1 MRNLYD
7 CVLIAVLFVLSL
19 VGGAWGACSEYITR
33 TTDGL
38 ACRGVICVGLPI
50 TCPEVPNAVLLS
62 NNANECRRNDSY
74 GDCRVIENFDVKC
87 YYTLCQNQTELDS
100 VECLHNG
107 NQWLDGSC
115 CDAQC
120 VCERDGHQWNESTQS
135 CVSCNDHVDVPDK
148 CMETW
153 KKGYTTDA
161 EGNPGGGGYWAITT
175 YECYYDS
182 CAMSLNCT
190 EKSSF
195 PAGNLTCDDFQDT
208 SSTNNCVAV
217 IGYQCTIQCG
227 NNLTKNCDCDGS
239 CEHAKTR
246 ADCQC
251 PNPFQSSSSASPGS
265 SSSGQ
270 NQSSSSGENTDSSS
284 SNESPGS
291 SGSGPG
297 SSGSGGEDW
306 EYDYRG
312 VLSQIESNT
321 RSTATNTNIAAGYL
335 SNIDRWQSTLNMSI
349 QQTKNSVDAAAGKAA
364 EAAEATSEVKD
375 TLHRTNE
382 LLQGISDR
390 MGDTTD
396 VDFSGVSGWVDSVTH
411 TVDSLRQKVANGPD
425 SLSVDSMKSDTS
437 QYKSNYSSLFLSNS
451 TTRIGCYE
459 FKLKKP
465 VGNSKFAQKMMDIQ
479 VNFGNLGGMFDM
491 CSIGRGVVRCCGAIL
506 VILIMIVS
514 YKAAFKGGE

>member
-19 VGGAWGACSEYITR
+19 VGGAWSACYNYSGGGNWENQS
-33 TTDGL
+33 
-38 ACRGVICVGLPI
+38 CVNVSQCFSTPQIYSFTSRCCSSTSVSGGLPSGKCHI
-50 TCPEVPNAVLLS
+50 SSVTGAYPCTINYTY
-62 NNANECRRNDSY
+62 CDS
-74 GDCRVIENFDVKC
+74 
-87 YYTLCQNQTELDS
+87 QTETDS
-100 VECLHNG
+100 LSCLHAG
-107 NQWLDGSC
+107 NQWIDGSC

-120 VCERDGHQWNESTQS
+120 VCEREGHQWNESTQS
-135 CVSCNDHVDVPDK
+135 CISCNDHVDVPDK

-153 KKGYTTDA
+153 KNGYTTDA
-161 EGNPGGGGYWAITT
+161 DGNPGGGGYWAITT

-182 CAMSLNCT
+182 CAMSLNCV

-217 IGYQCTIQCG
+217 IGHQCTIQCG

-251 PNPFQSSSSASPGS
+251 PNPLQSSSSASPGS

-270 NQSSSSGENTDSSS
+270 NQSSSSGENSDSSS

-297 SSGSGGEDW
+297 SSGSGGDW
-306 EYDYRG
+306 EYDYRT
-312 VLSQIESNT
+312 VLDSIRRHT
-321 RSTATNTNIAAGYL
+321 GATAYNTNIAAGYL

-396 VDFSGVSGWVDSVTH
+396 VDFSGVSGWVDSVSH

-437 QYKSNYSSLFLSNS
+437 QYKSKYSALFLSNS